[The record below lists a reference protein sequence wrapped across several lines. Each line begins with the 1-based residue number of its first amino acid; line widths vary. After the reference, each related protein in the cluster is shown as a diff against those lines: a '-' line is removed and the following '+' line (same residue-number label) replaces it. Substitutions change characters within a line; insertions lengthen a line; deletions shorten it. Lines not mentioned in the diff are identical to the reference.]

1 MILCEIK
8 PGEASGAVAALFSF
22 PRKLKPLDVTAG
34 NDGGAG
40 QSGGGG
46 DGGGGQQ
53 REAQA
58 RGATLRL
65 LLAAA
70 E

>member
-8 PGEASGAVAALFSF
+8 PGEASAAVAALFSF

-34 NDGGAG
+34 NVGGAG

-46 DGGGGQQ
+46 GWREH

-58 RGATLRL
+58 RRATLRL